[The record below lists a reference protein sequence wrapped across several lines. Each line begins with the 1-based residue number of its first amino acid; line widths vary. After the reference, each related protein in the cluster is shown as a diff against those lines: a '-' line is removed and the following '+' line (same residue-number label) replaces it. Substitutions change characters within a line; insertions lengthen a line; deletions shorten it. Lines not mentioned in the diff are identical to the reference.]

1 MSDGDECTKDEAVN
15 FMATQGLVYYGSA
28 KHFDKW
34 FEKYRMVYGFE
45 CIGDDLYL
53 YHEDEW

>member
-1 MSDGDECTKDEAVN
+1 MNEGDKCTKDEATN
-15 FMATQGLVYYGSA
+15 FMASQGLVYSGLD
-28 KHFDKW
+28 KHFNEW
-34 FEKYRMVYGFE
+34 FEEYRGEWFE